1 MPHNYTLI
9 SAGASSGGK
18 SVNKGLVTT
27 YEFQEDEIILYY
39 DKKIIKVDDDERIRE
54 NFINNGENLITN
66 GYKMKCLFIL
76 HVLGKCI
83 ITHN

>member
-1 MPHNYTLI
+1 MRHNYTLI
-9 SAGASSGGK
+9 SAVASSGGK
-18 SVNKGLVTT
+18 SVNKGLFTT

-54 NFINNGENLITN
+54 NFINNAENLITN

>member
-9 SAGASSGGK
+9 SAVTSSGLK
-18 SVNKGLVTT
+18 SVNKGLFTT
-27 YEFQEDEIILYY
+27 YEFQEGEIILYY

-54 NFINNGENLITN
+54 NFINNAENLITN
-66 GYKMKCLFIL
+66 GYKMKFLFIL